1 MPHKGN
7 HNSKIAGEKGG
18 GCNRIA
24 GSGVWKGD
32 IGRSPGLGGAVRDAR
47 EFDAFY
53 VASSRRVLGQL
64 YAMTG
69 DRAEAEDAV
78 SEAYLRAWD
87 RWGTVRDCGSPE
99 AWVRQVAYRA
109 AVSSWRKAVN
119 RLRAHHR
126 DVASPDVDGLS
137 PDHVALV
144 HALRRIP
151 VDQRRVIVLHHL
163 VGLSVDEIAT
173 EVDAPAGT
181 VKARLARGR
190 RALAAHL
197 MDTEE
202 YAVGAN
208 RHG

>member
-1 MPHKGN
+1 M
-7 HNSKIAGEKGG
+7 
-18 GCNRIA
+18 
-24 GSGVWKGD
+24 
-32 IGRSPGLGGAVRDAR
+32 RDTR

-53 VASSRRVLGQL
+53 AASSRRVLGQL

-78 SEAYLRAWD
+78 AEAYLRAWD
-87 RWGTVRDCGSPE
+87 RWGAVRDCASPE

-126 DVASPDVDGLS
+126 DAVAPEAGGLN

-144 HALRRIP
+144 EALRQIP
-151 VDQRRVIVLHHL
+151 SEQRRVIVLHHL

-173 EVDAPAGT
+173 EVNAPSGT

-190 RALAAHL
+190 RALAVRL
-197 MDTEE
+197 METEE

-208 RHG
+208 RRG

>member
-1 MPHKGN
+1 MPGSSVW
-7 HNSKIAGEKGG
+7 NS
-18 GCNRIA
+18 
-24 GSGVWKGD
+24 D
-32 IGRSPGLGGAVRDAR
+32 IGFGGVVRDSR

-53 VASSRRVLGQL
+53 VASSRRVLGQV

-78 SEAYLRAWD
+78 AEAYLRAWD
-87 RWGTVRDCGSPE
+87 RWGTVQKCASPE

-119 RLRAHHR
+119 RLRAHRR
-126 DVASPDVDGLS
+126 DAVAPDVDGLS

-144 HALRRIP
+144 HALRQIP
-151 VDQRRVIVLHHL
+151 ADQRRVIVLHHL
-163 VGLSVDEIAT
+163 VGLSVDEIVA

-190 RALAAHL
+190 RALAVRL
-197 MDTEE
+197 TDSEE
-202 YAVGAN
+202 CAVGVQRN
-208 RHG
+208 G